1 MRFLGLETYL
11 VSLSLDLSAVLL
23 ILNVLSLLIFA
34 TLAAHW
40 EHWRTLKNTDPTPRD
55 SDFICLRVLPGHQNF
70 LYFPW

>member
-11 VSLSLDLSAVLL
+11 VSLSLDLSVVLL

-40 EHWRTLKNTDPTPRD
+40 EHLRTLKNTDPTPRD
-55 SDFICLRVLPGHQNF
+55 TDFICSTVLPGHQN
-70 LYFPW
+70 LQFPR